1 MLHNFL
7 LLYPKPKVLRIL
19 KKRKYIY
26 WKIIILQLIKLY
38 KKKGPNVGR
47 RDLPKVQGVDR

>member
-1 MLHNFL
+1 M
-7 LLYPKPKVLRIL
+7 YPKPKVLRIL